1 MLGLYNHL
9 MTAIAQNLVSRGSP
23 PLPVL
28 GSTSSRRGCT
38 PRSPPTSTISTSML
52 QIPLL
57 SSTCCARPALQPSHR
72 RPQRE
77 LLPCQICAHRDQD
90 ESSPMAA
97 SILHRQLPSA
107 ANSAWDFSHWHLKW
121 ETTVLIPTCQQGPTT
136 SALGS
141 ILVSNTV

>member
-1 MLGLYNHL
+1 MLGLHNHL
-9 MTAIAQNLVSRGSP
+9 MTAIAQNLVSCGSP
-23 PLPVL
+23 PLPML

-38 PRSPPTSTISTSML
+38 PCSPPTSTP

-57 SSTCCARPALQPSHR
+57 SSTCCARPALQPSHH

-77 LLPCQICAHRDQD
+77 LSPCQICAHRDQD
-90 ESSPMAA
+90 ESRPLAA
-97 SILHRQLPSA
+97 AILHRQLPSS
-107 ANSAWDFSHWHLKW
+107 ANSVWDFSHWHLKW
-121 ETTVLIPTCQQGPTT
+121 EMTVLIPTRQQGPTT